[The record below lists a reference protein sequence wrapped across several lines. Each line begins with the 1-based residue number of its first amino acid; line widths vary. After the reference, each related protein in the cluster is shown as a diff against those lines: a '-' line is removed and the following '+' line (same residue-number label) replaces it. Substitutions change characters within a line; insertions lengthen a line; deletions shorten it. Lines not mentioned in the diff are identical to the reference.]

1 MKIEKWKM
9 SESSISTQKNS
20 NSMSIVLVGVNHK
33 TAPVEVRE
41 LLALTDQSCSDGLRA
56 LVDGEIVREGLIVS
70 TCNRVEVITATTTDR
85 LQEGVERVA
94 DFLSQS
100 TRSLS
105 RESLSPHVYQH
116 LDDQAVRHLF
126 RVASSLDSMVVGEPQ
141 VLGQVRHAYSLAMEV
156 GTAGRV
162 LNRLVHHTLHVAK
175 RVRAETGIAA
185 SAVSIS
191 YMAVELGKKIFGS
204 LQGRSVLVI
213 GAGEMAEL
221 SLRHLVNAG
230 VSRVMITN
238 RTAEAARRLAAEFN
252 GEALSFDRLPEH
264 LAGADIVICS
274 TGASEYVLTAAM
286 ARSALDRRRNRP
298 AFFIDISVPRNIDP
312 EIGQLPNL
320 FVFDIDDLES
330 VISSNIRERE
340 REAERAELIVDS
352 EVMQFQ
358 QALRALDIGP
368 TLGALRQKLQDI
380 ARAEMDRQRNRL
392 GTLSPEQENA
402 IQAMLLATVNKI
414 SHPVLDHMRRA
425 YVASGSSSD
434 SDNDSIQTWRD
445 IFGLED
451 EDGIADTG
459 EDE

>member
-1 MKIEKWKM
+1 
-9 SESSISTQKNS
+9 
-20 NSMSIVLVGVNHK
+20 MSIVLVGINHK
-33 TAPVEVRE
+33 TAPVEIRE
-41 LLALTDQSCSDGLRA
+41 LLVFSEVACAEGLRA

-70 TCNRVEVITATTTDR
+70 TCNRVEIVAATANDQFLQGAERIT
-85 LQEGVERVA
+85 
-94 DFLSQS
+94 DFLSNS
-100 TRSLS
+100 RSLP
-105 RESLSPHVYQH
+105 RESFAPHVYQH

-141 VLGQVRHAYSLAMEV
+141 VLGQVRRAYSVALEV

-162 LNRLVHHTLHVAK
+162 LNRLVHHALHVAK

-204 LQGRSVLVI
+204 LKGRTVLLI

-221 SLRHLVNAG
+221 SARHLMNAG
-230 VSRVMITN
+230 VSRVLVTN
-238 RTAEAARRLAAEFN
+238 RTKAAADRLAADFQ
-252 GEALSFDRLPEH
+252 GEAVRFDALTES
-264 LAGADIVICS
+264 LATADIVICS
-274 TGASEYVLTAAM
+274 TGADQYVVTAEL
-286 ARSALDRRRNRP
+286 ARAALERRRNRP

-312 EIGQLPNL
+312 AVGKLPNL

-340 REAERAELIVDS
+340 HEAQRAELIVDS

-380 ARAEMDRQRNRL
+380 ARAELGRHRSRL
-392 GTLSPEQENA
+392 GELSEDQEKA
-402 IQAMLLATVNKI
+402 IEALMLATVNKV
-414 SHPVLDHMRRA
+414 SHPVLNHMRRA
-425 YVASGSSSD
+425 YTASD
-434 SDNDSIQTWRD
+434 DDTIQAWRE
-445 IFGLED
+445 IFGLPD
-451 EDGIADTG
+451 ETSGATAASDANGFATENPD
-459 EDE
+459 D